1 MPLEPT
7 AQPSAHPSMVLCV
20 HIEPLVRG
28 RRVAILGDATIDL
41 PELLS
46 DRGARLVHAYDPD
59 AARAAEALARA
70 AKNRSP
76 QGPHVSY
83 AAFEGDL
90 GVRDGA
96 FDVVV
101 IPDLS
106 LFADPADLLR
116 RARRL
121 VPTSGAV
128 VVASPNPESK
138 ARLVGASSAAAAAPP
153 SPAAAPPTSPKEP
166 AALGYYELFDVVS
179 LQFPVVRMIGQAP
192 FVGYTIADFAQGG
205 EPTVNVDTSLLEV
218 TEQPEWFIAIGSE
231 RPVALDEFS
240 VIQVPLSD
248 LRLSSARGGAAV
260 DAEDSLAL
268 TDARARLALMTTEL
282 EEMRERGRV
291 EARDVEARE
300 KSAAGMSARI
310 VELSAEIEAK
320 EARLKE
326 SQSRAGDAHV
336 RAERLVHQIGDLEE
350 ELRRQRDRA
359 TKLTKQLDDEKRART
374 KADMELAM
382 IRNKPEIAGARDRLQ
397 ELSAELEAARSRIAD
412 LEMELLT
419 TVRSRAASSMPPAT
433 TAPAAALPPPP
444 PDPELVARVSELEIA
459 LQDARRG
466 VTEAASARAQAER
479 RAEDL
484 AAALEAEQRA
494 AAELRV
500 QAQALESD
508 RAALNAKGA
517 QLTRGAAEHEQ
528 RSTHLEKQVAELTR
542 LNAELATRGETHERR
557 VAEVLRQQ
565 DEAAASVV
573 PDLAS
578 AEDALRERGRLI
590 SLLQRD
596 LRESERIGRELVEEL
611 EALRQNLA
619 DLESPPAPRVPATSA
634 ESRELIDDLRA
645 RLDTLAA
652 RGAKSEADLQAAS
665 WRIAQLERELAEAH
679 TASSD
684 ASSVAIHGLSA
695 AHE

>member
-1 MPLEPT
+1 
-7 AQPSAHPSMVLCV
+7 MVLCV

-28 RRVAILGDATIDL
+28 RRVAILGDATIEL

-59 AARAAEALARA
+59 PARAAEALARA

-76 QGPHVSY
+76 QGPLVSY

-106 LFADPADLLR
+106 LFTDPADLLR

-128 VVASPNPESK
+128 VVASPNPETK
-138 ARLVGASSAAAAAPP
+138 ARLVGASPAAPAP
-153 SPAAAPPTSPKEP
+153 NPAAAPPTSPKEP

-205 EPTVNVDTSLLEV
+205 EPSVNVDTSLLEA
-218 TEQPEWFIAIGSE
+218 TEQPEWFIAVGSE

-240 VIQVPLSD
+240 VIQIPLSD
-248 LRLSSARGGAAV
+248 LRSSSSAARGEAAM
-260 DAEDSLAL
+260 DAEDRLAL
-268 TDARARLALMTTEL
+268 IEARARLALLTTEL
-282 EEMRERGRV
+282 EELRERSRA

-300 KSAAGMSARI
+300 KSAAAMSARI
-310 VELSAEIEAK
+310 VELSAELEGRD
-320 EARLKE
+320 ARLKE

-382 IRNKPEIAGARDRLQ
+382 IRNKPELTGARDRLQ

-412 LEMELLT
+412 LEMEQLS
-419 TVRSRAASSMPPAT
+419 TVRGRASSVMPPAT
-433 TAPAAALPPPP
+433 TPPTAPIPAPA
-444 PDPELVARVSELEIA
+444 PDPGLVARVSELEIA
-459 LQDARRG
+459 LQDARRSAA
-466 VTEAASARAQAER
+466 EAVSARALADRRAEEIAAALDAER
-479 RAEDL
+479 RAGTDL
-484 AAALEAEQRA
+484 RA
-494 AAELRV
+494 K
-500 QAQALESD
+500 AQSLESE
-508 RAALNAKGA
+508 RAALQAKSA
-517 QLTRGAAEHEQ
+517 ELTRRASELER
-528 RSTHLEKQVAELTR
+528 RSADLEKQVADLTR
-542 LNAELATRGETHERR
+542 QNAELTTRNEALERR
-557 VAEVLRQQ
+557 VAEALRAQ
-565 DEAAASVV
+565 DEAAAAVI

-578 AEDALRERGRLI
+578 TEEVLRERGRLI
-590 SLLQRD
+590 TSLQRD

-611 EALRQNLA
+611 EALRQGLV
-619 DLESPPAPRVPATSA
+619 DPESPPAPRASATSA

-665 WRIAQLERELAEAH
+665 WRIAQLERELADAH
-679 TASSD
+679 GASADPS
-684 ASSVAIHGLSA
+684 AAAIHGLSA
-695 AHE
+695 ARE

>member
-7 AQPSAHPSMVLCV
+7 AQNSAHPSMVLCV

-59 AARAAEALARA
+59 PARAAEALARA

-106 LFADPADLLR
+106 LFTDPADLLR

-128 VVASPNPESK
+128 VVASPNPETK
-138 ARLVGASSAAAAAPP
+138 ARLVGSSAAAAAPP
-153 SPAAAPPTSPKEP
+153 NPAAAPPTSPKEP

-205 EPTVNVDTSLLEV
+205 EPSVNVDTSLLEA
-218 TEQPEWFIAIGSE
+218 TEQPEWFIAVGSE

-240 VIQVPLSD
+240 VIQIPLSD
-248 LRLSSARGGAAV
+248 LRSSSIAARGDAAL
-260 DAEDSLAL
+260 DSEDRLAL
-268 TDARARLALMTTEL
+268 IEARARLALMTAEL
-282 EEMRERGRV
+282 EELRERGRV

-300 KSAAGMSARI
+300 KSTAAMSARI
-310 VELSAEIEAK
+310 VELSAELEARD
-320 EARLKE
+320 ARLKE

-382 IRNKPEIAGARDRLQ
+382 IRNKPELAGARDRLQ

-412 LEMELLT
+412 LEMEQLS
-419 TVRSRAASSMPPAT
+419 TVRGRASSAMPPAT
-433 TAPAAALPPPP
+433 TPPAVTIPAA

-459 LQDARRG
+459 LQDARHRAA
-466 VTEAASARAQAER
+466 EAASSRALVER
-479 RAEDL
+479 RAEEL
-484 AAALEAEQRA
+484 EAALEAERRAGSDLRAQAQSLESERAALKAKSAELTRRAADLEQRA
-494 AAELRV
+494 A
-500 QAQALESD
+500 
-508 RAALNAKGA
+508 
-517 QLTRGAAEHEQ
+517 
-528 RSTHLEKQVAELTR
+528 HLEKQVADLAR
-542 LNAELATRGETHERR
+542 QNAELTTRSEALERR
-557 VAEVLRQQ
+557 VAEVLRLQ
-565 DEAAASVV
+565 DEAAAAVI

-578 AEDALRERGRLI
+578 TEEVLRERGRLI
-590 SLLQRD
+590 ASLQRD

-611 EALRQNLA
+611 EALRQGLA
-619 DLESPPAPRVPATSA
+619 DPESPPAPRAPASSA
-634 ESRELIDDLRA
+634 EGRELIDDLRA

-679 TASSD
+679 AASADPS
-684 ASSVAIHGLSA
+684 AAAIHGLSA
-695 AHE
+695 ARE